1 MRKTQFW
8 FILLRS
14 WQGHFQNGGIQ
25 APNFSRRQNICGES
39 FHLDRNILPI
49 GMRKKQDKSLTI
61 AIIMITR
68 LGVLLQSY
76 QAQLPLTRS
85 SSARCP
91 PTPPMPIISIMAI
104 QGIRGGIVH
113 IYFVS
118 QYYWGAPSYSTILPV
133 VSYTLHMG
141 PNNHLQQCI
150 LVAGW
155 RSLRI
160 SEGWT

>member
-1 MRKTQFW
+1 MCKWEKHNFDSFCWDLDKDTSRMEGFRHLISPEGRTYVVSL
-8 FILLRS
+8 FILT
-14 WQGHFQNGGIQ
+14 GIFYQ
-25 APNFSRRQNICGES
+25 SGWEKN
-39 FHLDRNILPI
+39 
-49 GMRKKQDKSLTI
+49 QDKSLTI

-76 QAQLPLTRS
+76 QAQWPLTRS

-104 QGIRGGIVH
+104 QGVRGTVH

-118 QYYWGAPSYSTILPV
+118 QYYWGVPSYIHSYS
-133 VSYTLHMG
+133 SYTIHMG
-141 PNNHLQQCI
+141 PNNHSQQCI

-155 RSLRI
+155 RGLRI